1 MNSVLSLDDGRWS
14 HPVVTESKEDSFH
27 FFKQP
32 LPPPVLAQVYPES
45 SPIPPSKVADP
56 RPGPAKSSQDSGP
69 GPSTYQHLHIVINYY
84 EFTLLCVATCKMM
97 EDFLRLA
104 CENTWKN
111 LETCDVLA
119 GSLCSTLNEEEI
131 FEVQDS
137 LSLFPLGCWIHVS
150 SIILDCH
157 LFILSSDGGL
167 NHQCF
172 P

>member
-69 GPSTYQHLHIVINYY
+69 GPSTYQHLHI
-84 EFTLLCVATCKMM
+84 AP
-97 EDFLRLA
+97 
-104 CENTWKN
+104 W
-111 LETCDVLA
+111 
-119 GSLCSTLNEEEI
+119 
-131 FEVQDS
+131 
-137 LSLFPLGCWIHVS
+137 
-150 SIILDCH
+150 
-157 LFILSSDGGL
+157 
-167 NHQCF
+167 
-172 P
+172 